1 MARRSD
7 HSREELYEMALAA
20 ARDIVVADGL
30 SGLTVRRVATAIGYS
45 PGTLYNVFD
54 DFYELVIHL
63 NSRTLDAFYGHLLSA
78 SEKESARPELEQLID
93 GYLSFVKDQHNLWDV
108 LFEYRL
114 PDGRKL
120 PDWYLAKIGRMLS
133 LVEKAL
139 EPFAPKANPEELA
152 EYARVY
158 WASVHGICS
167 LYGSGQLQVV
177 SGQTV
182 RHMVMVL
189 TERFVSGL
197 KR

>member
-78 SEKESARPELEQLID
+78 SEKESA
-93 GYLSFVKDQHNLWDV
+93 
-108 LFEYRL
+108 
-114 PDGRKL
+114 
-120 PDWYLAKIGRMLS
+120 
-133 LVEKAL
+133 
-139 EPFAPKANPEELA
+139 
-152 EYARVY
+152 
-158 WASVHGICS
+158 
-167 LYGSGQLQVV
+167 
-177 SGQTV
+177 QTAI
-182 RHMVMVL
+182 
-189 TERFVSGL
+189 
-197 KR
+197 